1 MKGFVDVRLFLSDNK
16 GRRIVNAEAIIANEG
31 RVKKVND
38 KRYGDLIVP
47 QRDLIDFDTLVCL
60 AEDQNRIDEIDSKDG
75 ITFYNVP
82 AEFSKKKYD
91 TKDEYYYEIKV
102 HLGNDEFYVN
112 RCFFLHGKQ
121 LYRLKK
127 IKTSIVFDLKEKE
140 EGDITPDDLK
150 DLEEKD
156 E

>member
-150 DLEEKD
+150 ELEEKD

>member
-127 IKTSIVFDLKEKE
+127 IKTSIIFDLKEKE

-150 DLEEKD
+150 ELEEKD